1 MSFWTRERVIGL
13 IVGVITVIITL
24 ILIAL
29 FEQREASSKVP
40 FDCVD
45 STERER
51 IRELALKGVDDGFS
65 HAMEHLFDVWQKDPA
80 TEQPKRA
87 QVGTGNA
94 VNAHIRARK
103 LVLTWNPPSCPQ
115 EK

>member
-1 MSFWTRERVIGL
+1 MTQERYVGILVGL
-13 IVGVITVIITL
+13 ITAIVTL
-24 ILIAL
+24 ILLAL
-29 FEQREASSKVP
+29 LEPREAVSKVP
-40 FDCVD
+40 YDCVD
-45 STERER
+45 PTERER
-51 IRELALKGVDDGFS
+51 VRELALKGVDDGFVN
-65 HAMEHLFDVWQKDPA
+65 AMEHLFDVWQKDPA

-103 LVLTWNPPSCPQ
+103 LVLAWAPPTCPP